1 MSTSNQSL
9 TLHSYYLTRAQQT
22 LCLQNPTY
30 ASQLSSLKSLKKEAT
45 ELQHLIQTQERQVN
59 GQNKPPNRLTKKRK
73 RASAPVFLPPPTLPM
88 LEEKTALVE
97 LEDKVRQWDD
107 ELAALAEALV
117 AKPVVVLSVCSS
129 SLNAANHEDVVPY

>member
-9 TLHSYYLTRAQQT
+9 TLHSYYLTRAQQA

-45 ELQHLIQTQERQVN
+45 ELQHLIQTQERQVS
-59 GQNKPPNRLTKKRK
+59 GQDKSPNRLTKKRK
-73 RASAPVFLPPPTLPM
+73 RTSAPVFHPPPTLPM

-117 AKPVVVLSVCSS
+117 AKPVVVLPACSS
-129 SLNAANHEDVVPY
+129 SSNAANHEDVVPY